1 MKSKVSAIAVLLM
14 SVLSINATDVAS
26 KVDALMNARYKDDTP
41 GAAIMILKGD
51 SVLMERYYGVAD
63 METMEPI
70 SPLTRFNIAS
80 VSKQFTVVGAL
91 RLVEQGKI
99 SLNDTL
105 SSYFQQYTA
114 PFWNDIK
121 LWHLMSHTSGLP
133 DSRDRSDRKACVF
146 ANDSISMSYF
156 PSVKELRFNPG
167 TAYDYK
173 NPTFLLIANI
183 IEQCD
188 SMPFIE
194 YQKRYI
200 FDELGMVSTTY
211 FDPNN
216 TPANTAH
223 GYINT
228 QADGASS
235 TDNDTAGK
243 TVEIDNPK
251 SSQWQQYDY
260 GEETFFA
267 TRPDGG
273 IYSTVRDLARWEKG
287 LRENRIIPDSLLK
300 IAYTPHVEVT
310 GSKWS
315 SYQNRPNTYYGLGWF
330 IDKTPGYPTKVYH
343 TGDNGGFQA
352 YLAKYPEK
360 DVTIIILEN
369 RNDNDRWSLATA
381 IDKILLDAGLLK

>member
-1 MKSKVSAIAVLLM
+1 MRLILSLICAIITIFSMKAI
-14 SVLSINATDVAS
+14 DVAS
-26 KVDALMNARYKDDTP
+26 QVDAIMQTRYSHDSP
-41 GAAIMILKGD
+41 GAGIMILKGD
-51 SVLMERYYGVAD
+51 SVVMEKYYGVAD
-63 METMEPI
+63 MATKEPI
-70 SPLTRFNIAS
+70 SVLTRFNIAS

-91 RLVEQGKI
+91 RLVNEGKI
-99 SLNDTL
+99 TLNDTL
-105 SSYFQQYTA
+105 ASHFPQYTES
-114 PFWNDIK
+114 FWKQLQI
-121 LWHLMSHTSGLP
+121 WHLMSHTSGLP
-133 DSRDRSDRKACVF
+133 DSRDRSNREACVY

-156 PSVKELRFNPG
+156 PKVKELRFSPG
-167 TAYDYK
+167 SAYDYK

-183 IEQCD
+183 IEKCD
-188 SMPFIE
+188 SMPFVD

-216 TPANTAH
+216 IPANAAH

-228 QADGASS
+228 LADGASS

-243 TVEIDNPK
+243 TVKIDNSN
-251 SSQWQQYDY
+251 SSQWQQSDY

-273 IYSTVRDLARWEKG
+273 IYSTVRDLAQWEKG
-287 LRENRIIPDSLLK
+287 LRENRIIPDSLLQL
-300 IAYTPHVEVT
+300 AYTPHVEVT

-360 DVTIIILEN
+360 EVTIIILEN

-381 IDKILLDAGLLK
+381 IDKILLDAGMLE

>member
-1 MKSKVSAIAVLLM
+1 M
-14 SVLSINATDVAS
+14 
-26 KVDALMNARYKDDTP
+26 
-41 GAAIMILKGD
+41 
-51 SVLMERYYGVAD
+51 
-63 METMEPI
+63 
-70 SPLTRFNIAS
+70 
-80 VSKQFTVVGAL
+80 
-91 RLVEQGKI
+91 
-99 SLNDTL
+99 
-105 SSYFQQYTA
+105 
-114 PFWNDIK
+114 
-121 LWHLMSHTSGLP
+121 
-133 DSRDRSDRKACVF
+133 
-146 ANDSISMSYF
+146 
-156 PSVKELRFNPG
+156 
-167 TAYDYK
+167 
-173 NPTFLLIANI
+173 IANI

-188 SMPFIE
+188 SIPFIE

-211 FDPNN
+211 FNPNN
-216 TPANTAH
+216 KPANTAH

-228 QADGASS
+228 MADEASS

-243 TVEIDNPK
+243 TVEIDNSN

-273 IYSTVRDLARWEKG
+273 IYSTIRDLAQWEKG
-287 LRENRIIPDSLLK
+287 LRDNRIIPDSLLQL
-300 IAYTPHVEVT
+300 AYTPHVEVT

-330 IDKTPGYPTKVYH
+330 IDKTPGFPTKVYH

-360 DVTIIILEN
+360 DVVVIILEN

-381 IDKILLDAGLLK
+381 IDKILLDAGMLK

>member
-1 MKSKVSAIAVLLM
+1 MKYLLIVMSMIIAM
-14 SVLSINATDVAS
+14 SVKADDVAS
-26 KVDALMNARYKDDTP
+26 QVDAIMKTRYSYDTP

-51 SVLMERYYGVAD
+51 SVIMEKYYGVAD

-70 SPLTRFNIAS
+70 SVLTRFNIAS
-80 VSKQFTVVGAL
+80 ISKQFTVVGAL
-91 RLVEQGKI
+91 RLVNEGKI
-99 SLNDTL
+99 ALNDSL
-105 SSYFQQYTA
+105 AHYFPQYTE
-114 PFWNDIK
+114 PFWKQLQI
-121 LWHLMSHTSGLP
+121 WHLMSHTSGLP
-133 DSRDRSDRKACVF
+133 DSRDRSDRNACVF
-146 ANDSISMSYF
+146 ANDLISMSYF
-156 PSVKELRFNPG
+156 PLVKDLRFNPG
-167 TAYDYK
+167 SAYDYK

-243 TVEIDNPK
+243 TVKIDNPK

-273 IYSTVRDLARWEKG
+273 IYSTIRDLAQWEKG

-300 IAYTPHVEVT
+300 IAYTPHVEVS

-330 IDKTPGYPTKVYH
+330 IDKTPSYPTKVYH
-343 TGDNGGFQA
+343 TGDNGGF
-352 YLAKYPEK
+352 
-360 DVTIIILEN
+360 
-369 RNDNDRWSLATA
+369 
-381 IDKILLDAGLLK
+381 

>member
-1 MKSKVSAIAVLLM
+1 
-14 SVLSINATDVAS
+14 
-26 KVDALMNARYKDDTP
+26 
-41 GAAIMILKGD
+41 
-51 SVLMERYYGVAD
+51 
-63 METMEPI
+63 
-70 SPLTRFNIAS
+70 
-80 VSKQFTVVGAL
+80 
-91 RLVEQGKI
+91 
-99 SLNDTL
+99 
-105 SSYFQQYTA
+105 
-114 PFWNDIK
+114 
-121 LWHLMSHTSGLP
+121 MSHTSGLP
-133 DSRDRSDRKACVF
+133 DSRDRSDRNACVF

-156 PSVKELRFNPG
+156 PSVKELLFQPG
-167 TAYDYK
+167 SAYDYK
-173 NPTFLLIANI
+173 NPTFLLIADI
-183 IEQCD
+183 IEQCEN
-188 SMPFIE
+188 MPFIE
-194 YQKRYI
+194 YQKRHI

-211 FDPNN
+211 FDPKN

-228 QADGASS
+228 KADGTSS

-243 TVEIDNPK
+243 TIKVDNSN

-273 IYSTVRDLARWEKG
+273 IYSTVRDLAQWEKG
-287 LRENRIIPDSLLK
+287 LRENRIIPDSLLQT
-300 IAYTPHVEVT
+300 AYSPLVEVS

-360 DVTIIILEN
+360 EVTIIILEN